1 MSQSRLVKVR
11 KAKEKAR
18 RFRPPA
24 ERPPAREEELPMMGT
39 EL

>member
-1 MSQSRLVKVR
+1 MAESRLVKVR

-18 RFRPPA
+18 RMPPE
-24 ERPPAREEELPMMGT
+24 ERAPPRDEELPMMGT

>member
-1 MSQSRLVKVR
+1 MAESRLVKVR

-18 RFRPPA
+18 YRPSE
-24 ERPPAREEELPMMGT
+24 ERAPPRDEELPMMGT